1 MARSQK
7 PDPVQRPYVILNAA
21 MTLDGKIATR
31 TGDSQISSS
40 KDLREVHKLRAA
52 VDAVMVGI
60 GTQLKDDP
68 RLTVHRLKGKNP
80 MRVVVDSLART
91 SSRSRMLSEVGQTV
105 IAVSKRTP
113 ESRVAR
119 LRARGATVLRCG
131 TKRVDLV
138 RLLTMLRQ
146 MGVRRL
152 LVEGGGN
159 LNYSMLT
166 ERLVDEV
173 RVTIAP
179 FVVGGE
185 KAKTLVEGFGIGKV
199 KGSIKL
205 SLIQAERVGRELKVR
220 YKVMN

>member
-91 SSRSRMLSEVGQTV
+91 SPRSRMLSEVGQTV

-152 LVEGGGN
+152 LVEGGGI

-185 KAKTLVEGFGIGKV
+185 NAKTLVEGLGIGKV
-199 KGSIKL
+199 NGAIKL